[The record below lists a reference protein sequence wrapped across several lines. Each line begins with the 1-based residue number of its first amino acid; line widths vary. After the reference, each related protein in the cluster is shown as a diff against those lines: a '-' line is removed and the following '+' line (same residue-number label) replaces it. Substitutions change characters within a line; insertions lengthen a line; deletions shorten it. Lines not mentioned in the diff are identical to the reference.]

1 MKFEQLKVWQDS
13 FDLAV
18 EVYRAFSSVRDY
30 GFCDQVRRSAVSVP
44 SNISEGLERETNK
57 EVIRFLY
64 YAKGS
69 AGELYTQLA
78 IAQQLQYIDRDSAT
92 RLKNKAQEVSRMLG
106 GFIKYRKESG
116 WSV

>member
-1 MKFEQLKVWQDS
+1 MKFEKMKVWLDS

-18 EVYRAFSSVRDY
+18 EVCDAVSSVRDY
-30 GFCDQVRRSAVSVP
+30 GFCDQIRRSAVSVP

-69 AGELYTQLA
+69 VGELYTQLVIAERLGYIQNESA
-78 IAQQLQYIDRDSAT
+78 IQLKD
-92 RLKNKAQEVSRMLG
+92 KAKEVSRMLG

-116 WSV
+116 RDV